1 MCLAVPMTITKIE
14 GDFAIAESRG
24 VETKVNISLTPD
36 IALNDRV
43 IIHAG
48 FVIEKLD
55 PEEAE
60 ERDKIWDEYEEMI
73 KAE

>member
-1 MCLAVPMTITKIE
+1 MCLAIPMTIIKIE
-14 GDFAIAESRG
+14 GDYAVAESKG
-24 VETKVNISLTPD
+24 VETSVNISLVPD
-36 IALNDRV
+36 IKLNDRV

-60 ERDKIWDEYEEMI
+60 ERDKLWDEYERMI
-73 KAE
+73 EEK

>member
-1 MCLAVPMTITKIE
+1 MCLAIPMTIIKID
-14 GDFAIAESRG
+14 GDSAIAESRG
-24 VETKVNISLTPD
+24 VETRVNISLMPG
-36 IALNDRV
+36 IQLNDRV

-60 ERDKIWDEYEEMI
+60 ERDKLWDEYERMI
-73 KAE
+73 EEK